1 MPRTSL
7 TAASLER
14 LRTPANGQIE
24 YYDRR
29 LPAFGLRV
37 TSHGSRSWFVMTRL
51 DGRLMRVTLGR
62 HPALGLAD
70 AREEARRAMNL
81 ASAGKDPRALKAEA
95 KRKRQEE
102 RRNTFEACATE
113 FLQKHVDRH
122 LRPSTRREYR
132 RILNGC
138 DTRGWRDRPIAEIAK
153 RDVLDMIEGM
163 DARGS
168 PGAAKRAL
176 VYIRKFFN
184 WCAERDMISTV
195 PTDRIRPPHPEVKR
209 DRVLAEF
216 ELRQLIKVLDREPSI
231 FSPLIRVLLLT
242 GQRRA
247 EVAGMSW
254 AELHELDGEN
264 AYWEIPGSRTKNKQR
279 HIVPLSPSVRDVIL
293 GMPRVG
299 LLVFSTTGA
308 TPVSGFGKFK
318 SRLDALLDKPVADS
332 GDKSMK
338 PWTLHDLRRT
348 MVTVMNERLDVA
360 PHVVEAVVNHISGVA
375 KSGVAGVYNR
385 ALYLEGRRAALIKWA
400 DYLASLSL

>member
-1 MPRTSL
+1 
-7 TAASLER
+7 
-14 LRTPANGQIE
+14 
-24 YYDRR
+24 
-29 LPAFGLRV
+29 
-37 TSHGSRSWFVMTRL
+37 
-51 DGRLMRVTLGR
+51 
-62 HPALGLAD
+62 
-70 AREEARRAMNL
+70 
-81 ASAGKDPRALKAEA
+81 
-95 KRKRQEE
+95 
-102 RRNTFEACATE
+102 
-113 FLQKHVDRH
+113 
-122 LRPSTRREYR
+122 
-132 RILNGC
+132 
-138 DTRGWRDRPIAEIAK
+138 
-153 RDVLDMIEGM
+153 MIEGM